1 VTAAARWFGPDDGPL
16 LGWLSVPED
25 GWSTTGVLVLP
36 PVGYEYWSTH
46 RTLRTMAERLSEA
59 GHAVLRF
66 DYEGT
71 GDSSGDQWDED
82 RVAAWRRSVRSAAA
96 ELRALGATRLVM
108 VGVRLGGALALL
120 GGAELGA
127 DLVVAWKPVAAGR
140 RYAREIRLLS
150 TPVPEEFGV
159 AEGAVVAGGTVF
171 SAQTLADLSA
181 IDVRALEAAPA
192 PRVVL
197 VADDAAGPLAERLE
211 ELGAA
216 VEQRPVAGGEA
227 ALEQP
232 AEYATVPAEVV
243 GAVVDAVGEGDPA
256 APRPEAGPAR
266 AAMDWHGAAI
276 AEEVVR
282 LGPHGLVGVLTR
294 PANAGDGGAIAV
306 FLNSGSEPHIGPGRA
321 WVEYARGLAAA
332 GHASLR
338 VDFRGWGESPDDG
351 HAPGRPYDAHCLE
364 DTADLVAALGER
376 GEDRVVL
383 VGLCAGAWV
392 ALEVVDRVS
401 VAGVVALN
409 PQLYWRPGD
418 PVEATMTET
427 HARRAPDR
435 RREERGRA
443 WGLWTMLD
451 VAGHRPWAGAWLDR
465 LRAADTP
472 ILLLFAA
479 GDDGIA
485 YLRTRLGRRLAR
497 TLAPGKVRVA
507 EIGEIDHSM
516 HRVWLREAVL
526 DALARELD
534 APPG

>member
-1 VTAAARWFGPDDGPL
+1 VTASARWFGPGDGPL

-25 GWSTTGVLVLP
+25 GWSATGVLVLP
-36 PVGYEYWSTH
+36 PVGYEYWSSH
-46 RTLRTMAERLSEA
+46 RTLRTMAERLAEA
-59 GHAVLRF
+59 GHAVLRI

-71 GDSSGDQWDED
+71 GDSSGDQWAEH
-82 RVAAWRRSVRSAAA
+82 RLASWRRSVEAGAA
-96 ELRALGATRLVM
+96 ELRALGARRLVIA
-108 VGVRLGGALALL
+108 GVRLGGALALL
-120 GGAELGA
+120 QAAELEA
-127 DLVVAWKPVAAGR
+127 DLVVAWKPVVAGR

-150 TPVPEEFGV
+150 TPVPDEFGA

-171 SAQTLADLSA
+171 SAQTLGDLSA
-181 IDVRALEAAPA
+181 IDVRALGVAPA
-192 PRVVL
+192 PRVAL
-197 VADDAAGPLAERLE
+197 IADDATGPLAERLR
-211 ELGAA
+211 ELGAE
-216 VEQRPVAGGEA
+216 VEHRPVAGSEA

-232 AEYATVPAEVV
+232 AEYATVPQ
-243 GAVVDAVGEGDPA
+243 GVVDAVVEAVGDREAEAPPPQAGE
-256 APRPEAGPAR
+256 AR
-266 AAMDWHGAAI
+266 AAMDWQGVPI
-276 AEEVVR
+276 TEEVVH
-282 LGPHGLVGVLTR
+282 LGPAGLVGLLAR
-294 PANAGDGGAIAV
+294 PAHGRHSGALAV

-351 HAPGRPYDAHCLE
+351 LAPGRPYDAHCLE
-364 DTADLVAALGER
+364 DTAAIVAALRAR
-376 GEDRVVL
+376 GDDKVVL

-392 ALEVVDRVS
+392 ALEVVDRVP

-427 HARRAPDR
+427 HSRRAPDR
-435 RREERGRA
+435 RREERGSA
-443 WGLWTMLD
+443 WGLWTVLD

-516 HRVWLREAVL
+516 HKVWLREAVL
-526 DALARELD
+526 DALTRELD
-534 APPG
+534 AV